1 MTRSITG
8 GLLLGGTLLAIAA
21 VVKTGEHLHY
31 ISSDTAVRTGQC
43 AIGLS
48 LAFYANY
55 IPKTVASGGRQT
67 SLRVAGWLFMLAGIA
82 YALLSA
88 FAPRPL
94 ADNASIAAVATAV
107 VLTIGYTVWVC
118 VRSPRSTV
126 QIMPPEA

>member
-8 GLLLGGTLLAIAA
+8 GLLLGGALLAIAA
-21 VVKTGEHLHY
+21 AIKTVEHMNL
-31 ISSDTAVRTGQC
+31 ISSDVAVRAGQC

-55 IPKTVASGGRQT
+55 IPKTVASGKRQT
-67 SLRVAGWLFMLAGIA
+67 SLRVTGWLFMLAGLA

-94 ADNASIAAVATAV
+94 ADSASMAAVATAA
-107 VLTIGYTVWVC
+107 VLTIGYTIWAC
-118 VRSPRSTV
+118 TRSTAPA

>member
-8 GLLLGGTLLAIAA
+8 GLLLGGSIIAVAIAIK
-21 VVKTGEHLHY
+21 VSEHAHI
-31 ISSDTAVRTGQC
+31 ISSDEGVRAGQC
-43 AIGLS
+43 AIGLG

-55 IPKTVASGGRQT
+55 IPKTVASGKRQMT
-67 SLRVAGWLFMLAGIA
+67 LRVTGWLFMLAGLA

-94 ADNASIAAVATAV
+94 ADNASMAAVATAV
-107 VLTIGYTVWVC
+107 VLTIGYTIWAC
-118 VRSPRSTV
+118 TRSTTTA